1 MTNFLNLF
9 CLKMSLFLLLLK
21 DNFSGYKIWCVTFFS
36 PKALS
41 SSAFMFVQFQKSC
54 PMSFVS
60 LFLMRRDFPFSLPL
74 QLLSAFSLCLGF
86 FAAWGQYSSRFSFYH
101 LFSLYSWSFLDL
113 WFCFCHQFKKIL
125 TITTN
130 ISSVSLFF
138 SIFSLPL
145 LHLFVYLNKLIIL
158 S

>member
-36 PKALS
+36 PEALS

-60 LFLMRRDFPFSLPL
+60 LFLMRRDFPFSLP
-74 QLLSAFSLCLGF
+74 SSF
-86 FAAWGQYSSRFSFYH
+86 FQHF
-101 LFSLYSWSFLDL
+101 LFV
-113 WFCFCHQFKKIL
+113 
-125 TITTN
+125 
-130 ISSVSLFF
+130 SVSLLLEG
-138 SIFSLPL
+138 SILVDF
-145 LHLFVYLNKLIIL
+145 LFIIYFL
-158 S
+158 CILGASWICGSVSVTS